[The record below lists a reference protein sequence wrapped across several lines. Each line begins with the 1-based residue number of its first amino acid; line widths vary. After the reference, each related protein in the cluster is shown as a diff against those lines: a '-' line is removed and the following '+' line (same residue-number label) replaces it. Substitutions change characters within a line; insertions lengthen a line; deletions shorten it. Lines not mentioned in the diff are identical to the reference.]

1 MKDEV
6 KVRAESC
13 FNTFRNAIDRG
24 QRESTPLTEEQI
36 ADLENAL
43 LERYNLVNVDGLV
56 AYLNAGKD
64 LRL

>member
-13 FNTFRNAIDRG
+13 FNTFRNAIE
-24 QRESTPLTEEQI
+24 RESTPLTEEQI